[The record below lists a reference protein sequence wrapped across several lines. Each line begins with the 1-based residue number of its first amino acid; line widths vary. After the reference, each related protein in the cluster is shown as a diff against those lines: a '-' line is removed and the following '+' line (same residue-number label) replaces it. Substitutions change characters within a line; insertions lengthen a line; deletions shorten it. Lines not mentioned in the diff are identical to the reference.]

1 MDGALSVG
9 LSRTRGIRVSGAGGG
24 AMPGMLLHKDDR
36 LFHGLQGKEWISFFG
51 TRRGLIRSLMRLAS
65 RSPSRSRSEAG
76 GDYCMDTNLRARLL
90 HLDVRALSMLNVE
103 EAFSQA
109 QDRSQHL
116 QFYSQQS
123 MQFQ

>member
-9 LSRTRGIRVSGAGGG
+9 LSRTRGIRVSGADGG

-76 GDYCMDTNLRARLL
+76 RFLGTSGNLYSRLL
-90 HLDVRALSMLNVE
+90 HLDVR
-103 EAFSQA
+103 
-109 QDRSQHL
+109 L
-116 QFYSQQS
+116 QFTSHTELANLSVYRSS
-123 MQFQ
+123 G